1 MEKYKLIDLLRTLN
15 TKELRRFGEFVESPY
30 FNKNKNVI
38 ALFRAVSAYHPD
50 YKNRN
55 LTIENIYKKV
65 YTGEKYDY
73 HKINNVVSD
82 LYKLAE
88 KFLAVSV
95 AEEKEYFIERNIL
108 RKLRSK
114 NLYKIYEQKHAAYI
128 KELINRRYKDEDYYY
143 YLYEI
148 NDEYLWYATI
158 KKPNTELN
166 ILQTEFDYFFSYT
179 LIRLLRFYNL
189 MLHEQNQNNV
199 KYELTML
206 EEIMKFIT
214 ENNFTSSAIN
224 IFKTI
229 LLLLKT
235 KEVKYYKQL
244 WELKEK
250 HFDEFRFDDQY
261 LMFVHLYDFAAYMVN
276 FKGDD
281 SYNKDMFL
289 IYKEMIEK
297 NFMSPENFLYP
308 NFMNVIKIACRVGE
322 FDYAEKV
329 MKDFEPALPAAE
341 KDNILAFCMGTIANS
356 KGNLK
361 EALKFFSKA
370 NFKNFIFKVQVKIV
384 LLKIYYKLS
393 MYEETL
399 GLIDTFKHFV
409 TREENLLNEHK
420 EAYNQF
426 LNLMTE
432 LVKAQGLSGEE
443 KKYLVSKIKKNAESM
458 PANPFRIKVWLL
470 NELNS

>member
-1 MEKYKLIDLLRTLN
+1 MDNYKIIDVLRTLN

-30 FNKNKNVI
+30 FNKNKNVTS
-38 ALFRAVSAYHPD
+38 LFKAFSAYHPE

-65 YTGEKYDY
+65 FPGTKYDY
-73 HKINNVVSD
+73 HKINNVISD
-82 LYKLAE
+82 LYKLSE
-88 KFLAVSV
+88 KFFAISHI
-95 AEEKEYFIERNIL
+95 ENREYFIERNIF
-108 RKLRSK
+108 RELRSK
-114 NLYKIYEQKHAAYI
+114 ELYKIYEQKHTAYI
-128 KELINRRYKDEDYYY
+128 KELINRQHKDEDYYY

-166 ILQTEFDYFFSYT
+166 ILQTEFDYFFNYA

-206 EEIMKFIT
+206 EEIMKFIS
-214 ENNFTSSAIN
+214 EKNFSSSAIN

-235 KEVKYYKQL
+235 KDIKYYKQL

-250 HFDEFRFDDQY
+250 HFNEFRFDDQY

-308 NFMNVIKIACRVGE
+308 NFMNVVKIACRVGE
-322 FDYAEKV
+322 FDYAERV
-329 MKDFEPALPAAE
+329 MKDFEPTLPVNE
-341 KDNILAFCMGTIANS
+341 KENIIAFCMGTIAHS
-356 KGNLK
+356 KGNLRD
-361 EALKFFSKA
+361 ALKFFSKA
-370 NFKNFIFKVQVKIV
+370 NFQNFIFKVQVKIL
-384 LLKIYYKLS
+384 LLKIYYKLK
-393 MYEETL
+393 MYEEAL

-409 TREENLLNEHK
+409 SREENLLNEHK
-420 EAYNQF
+420 ESYTQF

-432 LVKAQGLSGEE
+432 LIKAEGQREEE
-443 KKYLVSKIKKNAESM
+443 KEYLISKIKKNAEAI

-470 NELNS
+470 DELKR